1 MTSPKL
7 EFFSPKNNIYQICP
21 VLRRRLQL
29 AQGNLFERA
38 FANAAEF
45 LGKVVDDLKISV
57 PIPASL
63 TSSPC
68 SVITQL
74 DHGDLVKYWIAVL
87 QHADLAEHAI
97 PNHALN
103 LAQQT
108 QLVQAFDDPENALR
122 QVESRVES
130 VVSGFPKSASD
141 IECGK
146 NRGDVIDPYI
156 LAATQFLMCAGNFE
170 TAIGHM
176 VAHKALMMIEG
187 LMGHLHEDVLGIM
200 RGNVR
205 VPEPQGSENKELLDP
220 ILNPFPGADVVQPP
234 WSDKRGLRF
243 HQIKSKTGSAK
254 GGDGRRLG
262 EQLARL
268 QSLYGGQIYYHA
280 LIGNTL
286 VGHRSRAGVEK
297 AAKDVV
303 VLVGNASF
311 QELTGSV
318 HGPQLLLR
326 VYQAAFQTV
335 AIRTGYEVENLA
347 ARISQ
352 EFKEKAQAHNEGYL
366 EAILEATVGGPM
378 EQQDNRLYANA
389 KKKAVKKTVAKK
401 KASKRKPPK
410 A

>member
-1 MTSPKL
+1 MLSY
-7 EFFSPKNNIYQICP
+7 FSRKNKIHQINP
-21 VLRRRLQL
+21 ELQSRMKL
-29 AQGNLFERA
+29 AQDNLFERSFSDA
-38 FANAAEF
+38 SEF
-45 LGKVVDDLKISV
+45 LGKVVDDLKIDV
-57 PIPASL
+57 ALPRSL
-63 TSSPC
+63 RSTPC
-68 SVITQL
+68 STITRL
-74 DHGDLVKYWIAVL
+74 DHGELVNFWVDVL
-87 QHADLAEHAI
+87 KTADLAAHAI
-97 PNHALN
+97 PNHAIN

-108 QLVQAFDDPENALR
+108 QLVQAFDDPEIALE
-122 QVESRVES
+122 QVEARVES
-130 VVSGFPKSASD
+130 VVNGFPQSASD

-156 LAATQFLMCAGNFE
+156 LAATQFLMCGGNFE

-205 VPEPQGSENKELLDP
+205 VPEPQGKENKEVLDL
-220 ILNPFPGADVVQPP
+220 ILNPFPGADLVQPP
-234 WSDKRGLRF
+234 WSESRGLRF

-268 QSLYGGQIYYHA
+268 QKLYGGQIYYHA

-303 VLVGNASF
+303 VLVGDASF
-311 QELTGSV
+311 KELTGSD

-326 VYQAAFQTV
+326 VYQAAFQSV

-347 ARISQ
+347 TRISL
-352 EFKEKAQAHNEGYL
+352 EFKEKAQAHDDGYL
-366 EAILEATVGGPM
+366 EAILSTTVGGPA
-378 EQQDNRLYANA
+378 EEQDNRLFRR
-389 KKKAVKKTVAKK
+389 KATKKTKK
-401 KASKRKPPK
+401 RSSKKVE
-410 A
+410 

>member
-1 MTSPKL
+1 ML
-7 EFFSPKNNIYQICP
+7 NYFSPKNKIHKINP
-21 VLRRRLQL
+21 DLQNRMKA
-29 AQGNLFERA
+29 AQDNLVERS
-38 FANAAEF
+38 FSNAHEF
-45 LGKVVDDLKISV
+45 LEKVVDDLKIDV
-57 PIPASL
+57 PLAKSL
-63 TSSPC
+63 RSAPC
-68 SVITQL
+68 DSITGL
-74 DHGDLVKYWIAVL
+74 DHGELVNYWIKVL
-87 QHADLAEHAI
+87 QAADLAAHAI

-108 QLVQAFDDPENALR
+108 QLVHAFDDPENALE
-122 QVESRVES
+122 QVEARVES
-130 VVSGFPKSASD
+130 VVNGFPKTASD

-156 LAATQFLMCAGNFE
+156 LAATQFLMCSGNFE

-205 VPEPQGSENKELLDP
+205 VPEPQGKGNKEILDP

-234 WSDKRGLRF
+234 WSESRGLRI

-286 VGHRSRAGVEK
+286 VGHRSKAGVEK

-303 VLVGNASF
+303 VLVGDASF
-311 QELTGSV
+311 KELTGSN

-347 ARISQ
+347 VQISQ
-352 EFKEKAQAHNEGYL
+352 EFKEKAQAHDDGYL
-366 EAILEATVGGPM
+366 EAILSSTVGGSPE
-378 EQQDNRLYANA
+378 EQDSRLFRKTNA
-389 KKKAVKKTVAKK
+389 KKKTKKRRTKK
-401 KASKRKPPK
+401 GK
-410 A
+410 

>member
-1 MTSPKL
+1 MLSY
-7 EFFSPKNNIYQICP
+7 FSPKNKIHNISP
-21 VLRRRLQL
+21 DLQSRMKA
-29 AQGNLFERA
+29 AQDNLFERS
-38 FANAAEF
+38 FSNAYEF
-45 LGKVVDDLKISV
+45 LEKVVDDLKIDV
-57 PIPASL
+57 PLAKSL
-63 TSSPC
+63 RFDPC
-68 SVITQL
+68 DTITGL
-74 DHGDLVKYWIAVL
+74 DHGELVNYWVEVL
-87 QHADLAEHAI
+87 KAADLAAHAI

-108 QLVQAFDDPENALR
+108 QLVQAFDDPENALG
-122 QVESRVES
+122 QVEARVEN
-130 VVSGFPKSASD
+130 VVNGFPKTASD

-156 LAATQFLMCAGNFE
+156 LAATQFLMCGGKFE

-205 VPEPQGSENKELLDP
+205 VPEPLGKENKEVLDP
-220 ILNPFPGADVVQPP
+220 ILNPFPGADLVQPP
-234 WSDKRGLRF
+234 WSESRGLRF

-286 VGHRSRAGVEK
+286 VGHRSKAGVEK

-303 VLVGNASF
+303 VLVGDASF
-311 QELTGSV
+311 KELTGSN

-347 ARISQ
+347 TQISQ
-352 EFKEKAQAHNEGYL
+352 EFKEKAQAHDDGYL
-366 EAILEATVGGPM
+366 EAILSTTVGGPP
-378 EQQDNRLYANA
+378 EDQDNRLFR
-389 KKKAVKKTVAKK
+389 KKLM
-401 KASKRKPPK
+401 
-410 A
+410 